1 MVYDAAGFSSE
12 LSGAVKPEGRHP
24 MNSLKTLLLIA
35 VFCLV
40 TSSLFADIYEW
51 TDENGVK
58 HYTNYAPPA
67 DSRVLMKTKEV
78 PYDEV
83 SDRARMEADRQAQLE
98 LARLEIAERE
108 AELEMRETEADRRLA
123 DADRAVQEAR
133 QDADLILQEAE
144 SNRQVT
150 YRSWSYWCDDG
161 FYGCNP
167 IYRRWYYGK
176 KKYYAA
182 PHRPRHYPEKYFDR
196 TRKDFR
202 RDHQTGTGYHSKAP
216 YLKTNLYYRSDLMS
230 AGDRIGLQ
238 SGSDQGL
245 SRISPARPGLGR
257 RR

>member
-1 MVYDAAGFSSE
+1 
-12 LSGAVKPEGRHP
+12 

-58 HYTNYAPPA
+58 HYTNNAPPA

-78 PYDEV
+78 PYDEE
-83 SDRARMEADRQAQLE
+83 SDLERMEAERQAQLE

-108 AELEMRETEADRRLA
+108 AELELRETEAERRLA
-123 DADRAVQEAR
+123 EADRLAQEAQR
-133 QDADLILQEAE
+133 DADLILQEAE

-167 IYRRWYYGK
+167 IYRRWYYRN
-176 KKYYAA
+176 KKYYAT
-182 PHRPRHYPEKYFDR
+182 PHKPGRYPSKHFDHNR
-196 TRKDFR
+196 QDYR
-202 RDHQTGTGYHSKAP
+202 RAYRTGTGYRSKTP
-216 YLKTNLYYRSDLMS
+216 YLKTNLNYRRGSIN
-230 AGDRIGLQ
+230 GGIRFGLP
-238 SGSDQGL
+238 SGSDRGF
-245 SRISPARPGLGR
+245 SPARPGLGR